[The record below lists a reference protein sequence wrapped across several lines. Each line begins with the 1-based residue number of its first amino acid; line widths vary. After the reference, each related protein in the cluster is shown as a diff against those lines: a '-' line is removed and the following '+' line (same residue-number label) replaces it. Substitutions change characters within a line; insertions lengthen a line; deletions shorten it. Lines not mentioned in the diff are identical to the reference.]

1 MTIQMK
7 IFRDKIQ
14 KMFYFVLKWRE
25 AEETIENDS
34 IVFFIQTEVWDKQKI
49 KSYEASKEITPNQS
63 LSLYYSRKHDNRI

>member
-7 IFRDKIQ
+7 IFRDKIE

-25 AEETIENDS
+25 TEETIENDS

-49 KSYEASKEITPNQS
+49 KSYEASKEINPNQS
-63 LSLYYSRKHDNRI
+63 LSLYYSRKHDNQI